1 MTQFLPD
8 HLLGLF
14 FPRPPLTFLP
24 PIAPLLVEKD
34 PINYDGM
41 AQYISYFED
50 PKDTPAKE
58 IVQTK
63 EEKKAEKR
71 KKKEELLAFKLEQ
84 EIAAYHTKDTSNF
97 TEDPFKTLFVCKLS
111 YETTESKLR
120 REFSK
125 WGTIVNIKIICTKDE
140 KPRGYAFIEYS
151 RKSEMSQA
159 YKEAD
164 GIKIDGVR
172 VLVDY
177 ERGRTRKDW
186 LPRRLGGGKGKTR
199 MAIEKKDEELIDDKA
214 YTKSSSSHNGR
225 REDKYSSRHDYN
237 DRSYG
242 GHYRSNDDRRYRDD
256 RRDYDDRRKKYDRN
270 NDFRRSNNK
279 YDDNNRYSSS
289 RSYKTS
295 REDSSSI
302 KRVAVD
308 DDKNGP
314 PSKRFYNEYG
324 KPNEEV
330 LPLILTY
337 CDKM

>member
-1 MTQFLPD
+1 MTQFLPEQ
-8 HLLGLF
+8 LLALF
-14 FPRPPLTFLP
+14 FPRPPLPFLP
-24 PIAPLLVEKD
+24 PVSPLLVEKD
-34 PINYDGM
+34 PIKYSGVG
-41 AQYISYFED
+41 QYLSLFED

-71 KKKEELLAFKLEQ
+71 KQKESLLAFKLEQ
-84 EIAAYHTKDTSNF
+84 EIAAYHTKDTSSF
-97 TEDPFKTLFVCKLS
+97 TENPFKTLFVCRLS

-125 WGTIVNIKIICTKDE
+125 WGTIVNIKIVCTKDE

-199 MAIEKKDEELIDDKA
+199 INVEKKVDDYYDDKTS
-214 YTKSSSSHNGR
+214 YSKSSSSHNGKR
-225 REDKYSSRHDYN
+225 DDKYYPRHDYG
-237 DRSYG
+237 DRNHGSY
-242 GHYRSNDDRRYRDD
+242 HRSNDDRRFRDD

-270 NDFRRSNNK
+270 VDFRRPSSK
-279 YDDNNRYSSS
+279 FDDNNRNSSG
-289 RSYKTS
+289 RSYKS
-295 REDSSSI
+295 FRDDPSNN
-302 KRVAVD
+302 KRPVMD
-308 DDKNGP
+308 GDKNGP
-314 PSKRFYNEYG
+314 PAKRYAHSGDVQQY
-324 KPNEEV
+324 
-330 LPLILTY
+330 
-337 CDKM
+337 